1 MVEIAIVDDEKI
13 LLKSMQIGLQKSGH
27 RVVTFPSAKEF
38 TDYLQSNE
46 PEMVFLDL
54 QLPDG
59 YGLDLLQSVV
69 EINPHIP
76 TIIIT
81 AHGDIPSAVRAMK
94 LGAFDYIS
102 KPFDLDVVE
111 MLIAKAC
118 KERRLA
124 REVEHHRNRSHRKT
138 TLENIIGQSP
148 TMQEVFQKVRRITQA
163 DATTVLLLGESGTG
177 KNLLAKAIHNVSS
190 RKEQQ
195 FIEVNCATLPEAL
208 LESELFGHERGA
220 FTDAKSSKIGLA
232 ELADGGTL
240 FLDEIG
246 ELPLPLQA
254 KLLKFI
260 ETRSFRKIGGTKE
273 ITVDILI
280 IGSTNRDLEQCVV
293 EKFFRQDLYY
303 RMSVVP
309 LNMPPLRSRTGDVDL
324 LISHYWQLFIR
335 QFHKPELQLNMDIR
349 ELMSA
354 YEWPGNV
361 RELKNLLE
369 QLVILS
375 GKEGVQFDDIPF
387 RIRSRT
393 ATPKLSSPSL
403 EMVGTGLSETG
414 VLHLDEAVD
423 ALEMKSINQAMVE
436 CGGVKSK
443 AAEKLGISRFA
454 LLRKLKRFNMFQ
466 Q

>member
-1 MVEIAIVDDEKI
+1 MPEIAIIDDEKV
-13 LLKSMQIGLQKSGH
+13 LLKSLQIGLQKSGYH
-27 RVVTFPSAKEF
+27 VVTFPSAKEF
-38 TDYLQSNE
+38 ADYLQKNE
-46 PEMVFLDL
+46 PDVVFLDL

-59 YGLDLLQSVV
+59 YGLDIL
-69 EINPHIP
+69 EIITAINPDIP

-111 MLIAKAC
+111 MLIVKAC
-118 KERRLA
+118 KKRKLVQ
-124 REVEHHRNRSHRKT
+124 EVQHHRNRSHRKT
-138 TLENIIGQSP
+138 TLKNIIGQSHP
-148 TMQEVFQKVRRITQA
+148 MQELFQKVRRIGEA
-163 DATTVLLLGESGTG
+163 HATTVLILGESGTG
-177 KNLLAKAIHNVSS
+177 KNLLAKAIHNLSS

-246 ELPLPLQA
+246 ELPLSLQA

-273 ITVDILI
+273 IQVDILI
-280 IGSTNRDLEQCVV
+280 LGSTNRDLEQCVA
-293 EKFFRQDLYY
+293 EKTFRQDLYY

-309 LNMPPLRSRTGDVDL
+309 LKMPPLRNRKGDVEL
-324 LISHYWQLFIR
+324 LISHYWQLFTQ
-335 QFHKPELQLNMDIR
+335 QFHKSELQLNKDLR
-349 ELMSA
+349 EVMA
-354 YEWPGNV
+354 GYEWPGNI
-361 RELKNLLE
+361 RELRNLLE

-375 GKEGVQFDDIPF
+375 GKQGVQLEDLPLK
-387 RIRSRT
+387 IRSRISIP
-393 ATPKLSSPSL
+393 ATSL
-403 EMVGTGLSETG
+403 PQEQQVAEKQAETEIQP
-414 VLHLDEAVD
+414 LYDAID
-423 ALEMKSINQAMVE
+423 ALEIKSIDQAMIE

-443 AAEKLGISRFA
+443 AAEKLGISRFT
-454 LLRKLKRFNMFQ
+454 LLRKLKRFGMYQ
-466 Q
+466 

>member
-1 MVEIAIVDDEKI
+1 MAEIAIVDDEKV

-27 RVVTFPSAKEF
+27 QVVTFQNAKEF
-38 TDYLQSNE
+38 IDYLQNNE
-46 PEMVFLDL
+46 PEIVFLDL

-59 YGLDLLQSVV
+59 YGLDIIQTIHT
-69 EINPHIP
+69 INPTIP

-102 KPFDLDVVE
+102 KPFDFDVIE
-111 MLIAKAC
+111 MLVAKAC
-118 KERRLA
+118 KGRRLA
-124 REVEHHRNRSHRKT
+124 QEVEHHRNQSHQKT
-138 TLENIIGQSP
+138 TLDNIIGQSP
-148 TMQEVFQKVRRITQA
+148 SMQEVFQKVRRITQA
-163 DATTVLLLGESGTG
+163 DATTVLILGESGTG
-177 KNLLAKAIHNVSS
+177 KNLLAKAIHNLSS

-208 LESELFGHERGA
+208 IESELFGHERGA
-220 FTDAKSSKIGLA
+220 FTDAKNSKIGLA

-246 ELPLPLQA
+246 ELPLSLQA

-273 ITVDILI
+273 ITVDILMM
-280 IGSTNRDLEQCVV
+280 GSTNRDLEQCVA
-293 EKFFRQDLYY
+293 EKTFREDLYY

-309 LNMPPLRSRTGDVDL
+309 LKMPPLRNRSGDVDL
-324 LISHYWQLFIR
+324 LISHYWQLFTR
-335 QFHKPELQLNMDIR
+335 QFHKPELLLSQEIR
-349 ELMSA
+349 KVMA
-354 YEWPGNV
+354 GYEWPGNV
-361 RELKNLLE
+361 RELRNLLE

-375 GKEGVQFDDIPF
+375 GKQGVQFDDLPF
-387 RIRSRT
+387 RICTRMT
-393 ATPKLSSPSL
+393 TPKPPLSSV
-403 EMVGTGLSETG
+403 EQVNTKQTDTHVRHLS
-414 VLHLDEAVD
+414 DEID
-423 ALEMKSINQAMVE
+423 ALETKSIHQAMIE

-454 LLRKLKRFNMFQ
+454 LLRKLKRFGMY
-466 Q
+466 

>member
-1 MVEIAIVDDEKI
+1 MAEIAIVDDEKV

-27 RVVTFPSAKEF
+27 QVVTFQNAKEF
-38 TDYLQSNE
+38 IDYLQNNE
-46 PEMVFLDL
+46 PEIVFLDL

-59 YGLDLLQSVV
+59 YGLDIIQTIHT
-69 EINPHIP
+69 INPTIP

-102 KPFDLDVVE
+102 KPFDVDVIE
-111 MLIAKAC
+111 MLVAKAC
-118 KERRLA
+118 KGRRLA
-124 REVEHHRNRSHRKT
+124 QEVEHHRNQSHQKT
-138 TLENIIGQSP
+138 TLDNIIGQSP
-148 TMQEVFQKVRRITQA
+148 SMQEVFQKVRRITQA
-163 DATTVLLLGESGTG
+163 DATTVLILGESGTG
-177 KNLLAKAIHNVSS
+177 KNLLAKAIHNLSS

-208 LESELFGHERGA
+208 IESELFGHERGA
-220 FTDAKSSKIGLA
+220 FTDAKNSKIGLA

-246 ELPLPLQA
+246 ELPLSLQA

-273 ITVDILI
+273 ITVDILMM
-280 IGSTNRDLEQCVV
+280 GSTNRDLEQCVA
-293 EKFFRQDLYY
+293 EKTFREDLYY

-309 LNMPPLRSRTGDVDL
+309 LKMPPLRNRSGDVDL
-324 LISHYWQLFIR
+324 LISHYWQLFTR
-335 QFHKPELQLNMDIR
+335 QFHKPELLLSQEIR
-349 ELMSA
+349 KVMA
-354 YEWPGNV
+354 GYEWPGNV
-361 RELKNLLE
+361 RELRNLLE

-375 GKEGVQFDDIPF
+375 GKQGVQFDDLPF
-387 RIRSRT
+387 RICTRMT
-393 ATPKLSSPSL
+393 TPKPPLSSV
-403 EMVGTGLSETG
+403 EQVNTKQTDTHVRHLS
-414 VLHLDEAVD
+414 DEID
-423 ALEMKSINQAMVE
+423 ALETKSIHQAMIE

-454 LLRKLKRFNMFQ
+454 LLRKLKRFGMY
-466 Q
+466 